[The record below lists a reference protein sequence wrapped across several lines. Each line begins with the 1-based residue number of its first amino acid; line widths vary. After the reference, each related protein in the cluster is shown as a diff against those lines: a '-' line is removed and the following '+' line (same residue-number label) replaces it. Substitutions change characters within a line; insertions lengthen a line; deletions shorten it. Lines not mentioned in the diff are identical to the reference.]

1 MVTAEDGSL
10 RIYKINISFEDVLDD
25 NAVDLAAPYIRHHL
39 MKGRTVVVH
48 TGITVVGVSL
58 DNLDIGVLR
67 KESVSDFCLIADGI
81 AFGIVAVLHG

>member
-1 MVTAEDGSL
+1 ME
-10 RIYKINISFEDVLDD
+10 R
-25 NAVDLAAPYIRHHL
+25 
-39 MKGRTVVVH
+39 RTIVVH

-81 AFGIVAVLHG
+81 ALGIVAVLHR